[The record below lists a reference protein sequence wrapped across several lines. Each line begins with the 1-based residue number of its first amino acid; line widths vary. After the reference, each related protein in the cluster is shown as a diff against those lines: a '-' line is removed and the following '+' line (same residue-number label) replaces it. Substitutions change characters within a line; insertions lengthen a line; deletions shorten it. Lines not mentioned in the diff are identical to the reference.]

1 MPLQIQ
7 RLIEIGDTLS
17 TMFFNLNENST
28 RHVLS
33 DLVGSRSD
41 SQENRGAILYFFFI
55 LFINN
60 KYSRGEVRPSPDDPL
75 LTFMKVIIY
84 IYIDARKGKHHLPSL
99 MYPLILNF
107 NPHRLILFFYFLK
120 VILKKIIIFIFL

>member
-17 TMFFNLNENST
+17 TMFINLNENST

-41 SQENRGAILYFFFI
+41 SQENRSRCNFIFF
-55 LFINN
+55 
-60 KYSRGEVRPSPDDPL
+60 
-75 LTFMKVIIY
+75 
-84 IYIDARKGKHHLPSL
+84 
-99 MYPLILNF
+99 
-107 NPHRLILFFYFLK
+107 LFFL
-120 VILKKIIIFIFL
+120 LIINIPEEKSGQAPMIPY

>member
-17 TMFFNLNENST
+17 SMFINLNENST

-33 DLVGSRSD
+33 NLVGSRSD
-41 SQENRGAILYFFFI
+41 SQENRGAIFYLFFI
-55 LFINN
+55 FFINN
-60 KYSRGEVRPSPDDPL
+60 KYFKRRSKAKPPDDSL

-84 IYIDARKGKHHLPSL
+84 IYIYIYRCKERKTSFAVPNVSL
-99 MYPLILNF
+99 NSKFQPTPINT
-107 NPHRLILFFYFLK
+107 
-120 VILKKIIIFIFL
+120 IFLLFESDFKKN